1 MKRIGLLGGMSW
13 ESSALYYQAI
23 NEGVRERLG
32 GLHSA
37 DLVMISVDFADIER
51 LQSSGDWERA
61 GDILAEEAIRL
72 ERAGASCVVICTNTM
87 HKVADRVQ
95 AAVGI
100 PLLHLA
106 DVTAAAVIDAGV
118 HRVALLGTRF
128 TMREPFYRE
137 RLESH
142 GLEVIVPPE
151 ETQAI
156 LDGIIYD
163 ELVLGVVT
171 DASRAVYRE
180 GIAGLI
186 ASGAEGVILG
196 CTEIE
201 LLVRPE
207 DSAVPTFPTTAL
219 HAAAAVDF
227 ALG

>member
-37 DLVMISVDFADIER
+37 DLVMISVDFAEIER
-51 LQSSGDWERA
+51 LQASGDWERA

-72 ERAGASCVVICTNTM
+72 EGAGASCVVICTNTM

-95 AAVGI
+95 AAVGV

-137 RLESH
+137 RLQSR
-142 GLEVIVPPE
+142 GLDVIVPPE
-151 ETQAI
+151 ETQAV
-156 LDGIIYD
+156 LDAIIYD

-171 DASRAVYRE
+171 EASRAVYRDA
-180 GIAGLI
+180 IAALV
-186 ASGAEGVILG
+186 ASGAQGVILG

-219 HAAAAVDF
+219 HAAAAVEF
-227 ALG
+227 AGG